1 MMFCL
6 QPHHIGKLPA
16 LQELWLDHNQL
27 QHLPSVSD
35 FLTVLCIII
44 ITELFNYLK
53 KRFYYHKKCQKSAE
67 ENYMQKK
74 IMVKNRIGERENN
87 RLCVTHEKTVC

>member
-27 QHLPSVSD
+27 QHLPSVSN
-35 FLTVLCIII
+35 FLTVLFIII
-44 ITELFNYLK
+44 IIELFNYLK
-53 KRFYYHKKCQKSAE
+53 KDFIIKRHYYKNCQKSAE
-67 ENYMQKK
+67 ENYMPH
-74 IMVKNRIGERENN
+74 G
-87 RLCVTHEKTVC
+87 

>member
-35 FLTVLCIII
+35 FLTVLFIII
-44 ITELFNYLK
+44 IVIELFNYLK

-67 ENYMQKK
+67 ENYMPH
-74 IMVKNRIGERENN
+74 G
-87 RLCVTHEKTVC
+87 

>member
-35 FLTVLCIII
+35 FLTVMFIII
-44 ITELFNYLK
+44 IIVIELFNYLK
-53 KRFYYHKKCQKSAE
+53 KDFTIIKMSKKCRRKLYASWL
-67 ENYMQKK
+67 
-74 IMVKNRIGERENN
+74 RIE
-87 RLCVTHEKTVC
+87 LEKGKQ

>member
-35 FLTVLCIII
+35 FLTVLFIII
-44 ITELFNYLK
+44 IVIELFNYLK
-53 KRFYYHKKCQKSAE
+53 KDFIIIIRHYHTKFQKSAE
-67 ENYMQKK
+67 ENYMPH
-74 IMVKNRIGERENN
+74 G
-87 RLCVTHEKTVC
+87 

>member
-35 FLTVLCIII
+35 FLTVLFIII
-44 ITELFNYLK
+44 IIVFELFNYLK
-53 KRFYYHKKCQKSAE
+53 KDFIIIKNFKKV
-67 ENYMQKK
+67 QKK
-74 IMVKNRIGERENN
+74 IICLMVKNRIGKRENN
-87 RLCVTHEKTVC
+87 GLCVTHEKTVC